1 MINYIKQKC
10 PGCGRMVDTL
20 WSWKKNYDSCAYC
33 NPHIKGRSTG
43 QMLHDLNEKR
53 KKESKKRKKK

>member
-1 MINYIKQKC
+1 
-10 PGCGRMVDTL
+10 MVDTL
-20 WSWKKNYDSCAYC
+20 WTYKKPFDSCSYC

-53 KKESKKRKKK
+53 KKECEKKPKKLKNKR